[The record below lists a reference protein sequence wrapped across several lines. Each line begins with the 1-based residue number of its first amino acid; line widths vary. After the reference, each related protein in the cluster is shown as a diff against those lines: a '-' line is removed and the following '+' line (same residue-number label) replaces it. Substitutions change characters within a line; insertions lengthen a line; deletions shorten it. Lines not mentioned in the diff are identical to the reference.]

1 MKNDS
6 SVIAAQE
13 ETASPPWLLLIHR
26 IPPKPDYFRVKVRRR
41 LRRIGA
47 RPLKNS
53 VSALPRTDEALED
66 LQWLAREIVADGGEA
81 LICEAGFLEG
91 ISNQELAAMFRTSA
105 PDAPAPT
112 ADSPAYVGRTWG
124 TRVGRETHPPPRRW

>member
-26 IPPKPDYFRVKVRRR
+26 IPPKPHYFRVKVRHRP
-41 LRRIGA
+41 RRIGA

-53 VSALPRTDEALED
+53 VYALPRTDEALEYLQLLPRDNMAYSGESIISD
-66 LQWLAREIVADGGEA
+66 LG
-81 LICEAGFLEG
+81 
-91 ISNQELAAMFRTSA
+91 S
-105 PDAPAPT
+105 
-112 ADSPAYVGRTWG
+112 
-124 TRVGRETHPPPRRW
+124 PPRISQQKLTAIFLAC